1 MPDDTQ
7 EAQSD
12 MVLLRMPRDDWSMIM
27 DYIYGNLGWDS
38 DSDEKSAM
46 YAAMNRVREV
56 IAEEV

>member
-38 DSDEKSAM
+38 DSDEKVPCM
-46 YAAMNRVREV
+46 LL
-56 IAEEV
+56 